1 MILLQVLGL
10 AKSVYYYTLSKND
23 KDDKNKEII
32 DKIKEIFEKHD
43 GVTFADPKIA
53 DGEGAFEIT
62 NEGGAK
68 WIAGSTI
75 CLNMNDI
82 DKIPAFYNPP
92 GARGED
98 TFFSVLLDD
107 AKVMRIPMYHFH
119 DGFLKYTGIMN
130 NLLPTKL
137 KRIDNDEES
146 IGPRFFKA
154 STGWI
159 KYKPLLNS
167 LVNLFIP
174 SIITPSF

>member
-1 MILLQVLGL
+1 
-10 AKSVYYYTLSKND
+10 
-23 KDDKNKEII
+23 
-32 DKIKEIFEKHD
+32 
-43 GVTFADPKIA
+43 
-53 DGEGAFEIT
+53 
-62 NEGGAK
+62 
-68 WIAGSTI
+68 
-75 CLNMNDI
+75 MNDI

-107 AKVMRIPMYHFH
+107 AKVIRIPMYHFH

-159 KYKPLLNS
+159 KYKPLLMYIQDRENYDEKIKIAKEKLRNS
-167 LVNLFIP
+167 AEKIDGLFENSDFTKLPDIFEEYDENVEEHYQDFLETNR
-174 SIITPSF
+174 IWNKLKKQIKEENKK